1 MSSDPLLQAL
11 TVAPELAS
19 LCTQNGWIDND
30 TLSYEI
36 IEEEADRWL
45 LAVQFE
51 EIIMEGS
58 GCVAGRIPCYGRVRL
73 ARRANQKDL
82 IVEIV

>member
-1 MSSDPLLQAL
+1 MTSDPLLQAL
-11 TVAPELAS
+11 IVAPELAS
-19 LCTQNGWIDND
+19 LCTQNGWIDDD

-36 IEEEADRWL
+36 IEEKDECWL
-45 LAVQFE
+45 LVVQFD

-73 ARRANQKDL
+73 MRRPNQKDL

>member
-1 MSSDPLLQAL
+1 MSSDPLLQTL
-11 TVAPELAS
+11 IVAPELAS

-30 TLSYEI
+30 TLRYEVL
-36 IEEEADRWL
+36 EEDANRWL

-58 GCVAGRIPCYGRVRL
+58 GCVAGRIPCYGRVRVT
-73 ARRANQKDL
+73 RSQNPDDL
-82 IVEIV
+82 IIEIA